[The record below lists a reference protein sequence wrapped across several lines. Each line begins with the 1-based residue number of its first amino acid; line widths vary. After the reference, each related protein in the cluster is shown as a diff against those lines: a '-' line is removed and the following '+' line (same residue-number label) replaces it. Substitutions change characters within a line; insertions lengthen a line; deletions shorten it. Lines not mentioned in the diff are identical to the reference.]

1 MSSDLAY
8 MRVNLLVI
16 VYQNFIANV
25 KHFPLTFIM
34 VFAIISLGKT
44 NGSTQCVEDI
54 ALTLDTGKDEFLMS
68 DRILRLTPPSRQEL
82 PPELRKYD
90 PGAGSLAYRI
100 GAARI
105 NKAEAERKASR
116 RRSELEEEI

>member
-34 VFAIISLGKT
+34 VFAIISLGKI
-44 NGSTQCVEDI
+44 NGRVNVCNTSP
-54 ALTLDTGKDEFLMS
+54 AL
-68 DRILRLTPPSRQEL
+68 
-82 PPELRKYD
+82 
-90 PGAGSLAYRI
+90 
-100 GAARI
+100 
-105 NKAEAERKASR
+105 AERKASR